1 MKKNELV
8 QFLLSRCLA
17 KEPITKA
24 EVLNSVLKDYQDQ
37 VVFGQASEYLQL
49 VFSLE
54 VDPSE
59 HTYIL
64 VPSLGLTLSEMLS
77 DGQRLPK
84 AGLLVVIL
92 CLIAVEDG
100 HAPEEEIWGA
110 LSRMGVCLGKNT
122 SSMGSPGSCSPK
134 CGCRRGTWC
143 TGRCLMMTL
152 LATSSWGVPR
162 AMWRPASLKT
172 WNIWTELV
180 EGVPAPSNPSAKAAR
195 EEERGL

>member
-1 MKKNELV
+1 M
-8 QFLLSRCLA
+8 
-17 KEPITKA
+17 
-24 EVLNSVLKDYQDQ
+24 LNSVLKDYQDQ

-152 LATSSWGVPR
+152 LATSSCGVPR
-162 AMWRPASLKT
+162 AMWKPASLKT